1 MSKKCEICG
10 KSKVFGNKVT
20 FSHRKIN
27 RSWSPNIRRVRAV
40 INGGTKKINV
50 CANCLKSGK
59 VVRPQ

>member
-1 MSKKCEICG
+1 MAKKCEVCG
-10 KSKVFGNKVT
+10 KSKVFGNKIT

-40 INGGTKKINV
+40 VDGQNKRINV

-59 VVRPQ
+59 VVRPS

>member
-40 INGGTKKINV
+40 INGGTKKSTCVQI
-50 CANCLKSGK
+50 A
-59 VVRPQ
+59 

>member
-10 KSKVFGNKVT
+10 KSKVFGSNIT

-27 RSWSPNIRRVRAV
+27 RSWSPNIRKVRAV
-40 INGGTKKINV
+40 VNGTTKRINV